1 MNLLNSSH
9 PMSVVRWLHERQLT
23 MVCPEVR
30 FPHCVGRY
38 RLVGSPSWFA
48 VCWNCRGMKGFLIR
62 GWDLY
67 IPVSGATSTLDGG
80 ATLAARWLHEP
91 QPISNQPV
99 GLGFPHRAGRYR
111 PGSAFSCPGC
121 WSCRD
126 VEGFLTRG
134 WESIIL
140 GCGRTSALSGGGTL
154 AACWLHEPQPTSK
167 QTVGFGIPH
176 LAGRHRLGG
185 SAFLFPGCW
194 VCRDMEEFLIWG

>member
-1 MNLLNSSH
+1 MSPSQSPTSQWGCGSH
-9 PMSVVRWLHERQLT
+9 RAR
-23 MVCPEVR
+23 
-30 FPHCVGRY
+30 RY
-38 RLVGSPSWFA
+38 RPWGSSFSSL
-48 VCWNCRGMKGFLIR
+48 VCWSCTAMEGFLIR
-62 GWDLY
+62 GWEF
-67 IPVSGATSTLDGG
+67 IFPWCGANSALAPG
-80 ATLAARWLHEP
+80 ATLAACWLHKP
-91 QPISNQPV
+91 RPISNKPV